1 MGNLGPRTE
10 ISNERIMRI
19 LGWKPR
25 SIEAMILATAE
36 SLNDRGGGKRLSPTI
51 LFRVEGNEMKRS
63 TVFLVL
69 FLLATPAPLV
79 AAQVPTDPDE
89 AFRRAIELFEA
100 RQYPQSRRILEHLA
114 KAHPTRALYWFNLA
128 NSDYMLRDYEKAL
141 EAYRKVIAL
150 GSPLALPARL
160 YAAKAHRKSE
170 EYASAV
176 RELKKLEVERL
187 PPGIAA
193 ELRSEIDALQAALLE
208 AGIDL
213 YRANR
218 YRESLRQFDLAL
230 ELEPD
235 AETEMM
241 KGLALLRLGKPDK
254 AKKEFSAILEDPY
267 RPEPSPELR
276 EDSQHFLRQI
286 EKGDW
291 PKDLPYWLF
300 LDVAGEYDSNIFG
313 DAEGEPSLSEPLI
326 SVDLGAGYH
335 HTALDPFFFRISYY
349 FSWNEV
355 IDDSSLR
362 FLRNSIYGQIAWDQ
376 HDWLLEIRPGF
387 RYEILGTESF
397 LAKPGIGAAVQK
409 RFSRHRVG
417 LRYDYTRNLAP
428 SSTYSYL
435 EGDVHAG
442 SLYWRYAR
450 SRWLAEVAAT
460 AFKEE
465 IGDLLL
471 STGTLPLAQLS
482 LGPRLH
488 FSWSFAESWSLQ
500 AATSYLFRDYE
511 NPAQPDDLSRDDQQW
526 NLSFRLS
533 RRLCSGLGV
542 FLSSSVVVNDSTL
555 GSGSVRDR
563 NYTEFIVSGGL
574 SWDAFR

>member
-1 MGNLGPRTE
+1 
-10 ISNERIMRI
+10 
-19 LGWKPR
+19 
-25 SIEAMILATAE
+25 
-36 SLNDRGGGKRLSPTI
+36 
-51 LFRVEGNEMKRS
+51 MKRS
-63 TVFLVL
+63 TAFLVL
-69 FLLATPAPLV
+69 LLLATPAPLV

-100 RQYPQSRRILEHLA
+100 QQYPQSRRILESLT

-128 NSDYMLRDYEKAL
+128 NSDYMLEDYEKAL

-150 GSPLALPARL
+150 GSPLALSARL
-160 YAAKAHRKSE
+160 YAVKAHRKST

-193 ELRSEIDALQAALLE
+193 ELRSEIDTLQAALLE
-208 AGIDL
+208 VGIDL
-213 YRANR
+213 YRAKR
-218 YRESLRQFDLAL
+218 YGESLQQFDLAL

-241 KGLALLRLGKPDK
+241 KGLALLRLERPDE
-254 AKKEFSAILEDPY
+254 AKKEFSAILEDPR
-267 RPEPSPELR
+267 RPELNPKLR
-276 EDSQHFLRQI
+276 EDSHYLLQQI
-286 EKGDW
+286 EKGDS
-291 PKDLPYWLF
+291 PKSLPYWLY

-313 DAEGEPSLSEPLI
+313 DAQGEPSLSEPLF
-326 SVDLGAGYH
+326 SVDLGAGYQ
-335 HTALDPFFFRISYY
+335 HTALDPLFFRVSYY
-349 FSWNEV
+349 LSWDEV
-355 IDDSSLR
+355 IDYSSLR
-362 FLRNSIYGQIAWDQ
+362 FLRNSIYGQMTWDQ
-376 HDWLLEIRPGF
+376 HDWLLEIRPSF

-397 LAKPGIGAAVQK
+397 LAKPGIGASVQK
-409 RFSRHRVG
+409 RFTGHRVG
-417 LRYDYTRNLAP
+417 LRYDYTRNLSP
-428 SSTYSYL
+428 SSTYRYL

-442 SLYWRYAR
+442 SLYWNYAR
-450 SRWLAEVAAT
+450 SRWLVEVAAT

-482 LGPRLH
+482 LGPRLQL
-488 FSWSFAESWSLQ
+488 SWAFADSWALQ

-511 NPAQPDDLSRDDQQW
+511 NPAQPGDLPRDDEQW
-526 NLSFRLS
+526 NLSLRLS
-533 RRLCSGLGV
+533 RRLHSGLGV

-555 GSGSVRDR
+555 GPGSVRDR

-574 SWDAFR
+574 SWDAFH